1 MSYMRLCPVPQR
13 ATFSRQGAVTRP
25 GVQSGFEA
33 FDFVTG
39 VELSATFAQLVQLCP
54 ALGQFPASPAL
65 TTEQHPINAI
75 TSTATTAS
83 SHGAITEKQPI

>member
-65 TTEQHPINAI
+65 TTEQHPDQRNHEHCDN
-75 TSTATTAS
+75 SLKPWG
-83 SHGAITEKQPI
+83 HH